1 MAKRL
6 VDPVVRTVQRAARG
20 AEVGVISIG
29 FSAIGCG
36 LLRLPL
42 VLSGR
47 RWQGLYVIGG
57 GVERRLKLLPELLR
71 FGAKTEKRGTKIV
84 QGFIVGL
91 GVVQALLD
99 PVEFLAPVL
108 YPGVDVQ
115 AHRIVGLLEDRGM
128 VDFRRLRGRAWRSRR
143 AGCAAAGA
151 CGLWAMAPA
160 PMTVK
165 IAKSEHTIANAAT
178 TSDTPSFRKLK
189 RSAGVLEAN
198 RADNKA
204 IAMAAV
210 LVRICPSSRDRGER
224 GAS

>member
-1 MAKRL
+1 MAKHL

-20 AEVGVISIG
+20 AEVGVIGIG
-29 FSAIGCG
+29 FSAIGCS
-36 LLRLPL
+36 LLRLLGL

-128 VDFRRLRGRAWRSRR
+128 VDFRRLRGRAWRRRRR
-143 AGCAAAGA
+143 AAARR
-151 CGLWAMAPA
+151 GL
-160 PMTVK
+160 
-165 IAKSEHTIANAAT
+165 
-178 TSDTPSFRKLK
+178 
-189 RSAGVLEAN
+189 
-198 RADNKA
+198 ADFGPW
-204 IAMAAV
+204 
-210 LVRICPSSRDRGER
+210 RQRP
-224 GAS
+224 